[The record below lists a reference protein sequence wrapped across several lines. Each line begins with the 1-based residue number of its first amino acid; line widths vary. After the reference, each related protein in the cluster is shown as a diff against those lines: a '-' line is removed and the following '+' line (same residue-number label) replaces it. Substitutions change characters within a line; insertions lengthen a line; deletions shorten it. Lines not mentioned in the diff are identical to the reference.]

1 MKGQPVVIKIGGSVL
16 DQLHPDF
23 FQECVQ
29 LRQKGCHPVIVHGG
43 GPLINRLQKRL
54 GMEPVFR
61 EGLRVTDDDDLEL
74 VEMVLAG
81 RINKHLVTRLEQAG
95 GEAVGVSGVDRNL
108 IQVRKKSPALGWV
121 GEVERVNLSFLQAL
135 IRQGWIPVVASIG
148 VDRHGQ
154 HYNIN
159 ADTVAGAVAQGLQA
173 EKMFLVTDVPGIRTD
188 TQKAGTV
195 LSHVSVAQVE
205 NMVKTGAIH
214 GGMIPKVMAAVSGLR
229 ASVREVV
236 ILDGRSPGSLSLYP
250 KKEGPGTRIGLKE
263 EEGYDTVSYLST

>member
-29 LRQKGCHPVIVHGG
+29 LRQEGCHPVVVHGG
-43 GPLINRLQKRL
+43 GPSINRLQERL
-54 GMEPVFR
+54 GMKPVFQ

-81 RINKHLVTRLEQAG
+81 RINKRLVTRLEQVG

-121 GEVERVNLSFLQAL
+121 GEVEKVNLSFLQAL

-148 VDRHGQ
+148 VDSHGQ

-159 ADTVAGAVAQGLQA
+159 ADTVAGALAQELQA
-173 EKMFLVTDVPGIRTD
+173 EKMILVTDVPGIRTD
-188 TQKAGTV
+188 TQKTGTV
-195 LSHVSVAQVE
+195 LSHVSVAQVK
-205 NMVKTGAIH
+205 NMVKTGVIH
-214 GGMIPKVMAAVSGLR
+214 GGMVPKVMAAVSGLQ
-229 ASVREVV
+229 ASVQEVV
-236 ILDGRSPGSLSLYP
+236 ILDGRSPGSLSLYSN
-250 KKEGPGTRIGLKE
+250 KERAGTRIGLKE
-263 EEGYDTVSYLST
+263 EEGYDTVSNLST